1 MNHSTVLAIILLA
14 SSLLAAWLM
23 LSSSS
28 ARKIA
33 DCIEVGE
40 ELKRQLSNL
49 TTRRTDLE
57 CLVCKAIVCTIQ
69 IEAKSK
75 EEKLI
80 SDVTRSLCSIAG
92 QWTGGLVSV
101 CNGLVSEFRVSL
113 TSFL

>member
-1 MNHSTVLAIILLA
+1 
-14 SSLLAAWLM
+14 M

-28 ARKIA
+28 DRKIA
-33 DCIEVGE
+33 DKRDRIEEVGE

-49 TTRRTDLE
+49 TTWRTDVE
-57 CLVCKAIVCTIQ
+57 CFVCIVLVSTIQ
-69 IEAKSK
+69 TEAKSM
-75 EEKLI
+75 EEKYI

-113 TSFL
+113 AK

>member
-1 MNHSTVLAIILLA
+1 
-14 SSLLAAWLM
+14 M

-33 DCIEVGE
+33 DKRDRIEEIGE
-40 ELKRQLSNL
+40 ALKRQLSNL
-49 TTRRTDLE
+49 TTDLTDLE
-57 CLVCKAIVCTIQ
+57 CIACVVLVCTIQ
-69 IEAKSK
+69 TVAKN
-75 EEKLI
+75 EEEEFI

-113 TSFL
+113 TTFSYI